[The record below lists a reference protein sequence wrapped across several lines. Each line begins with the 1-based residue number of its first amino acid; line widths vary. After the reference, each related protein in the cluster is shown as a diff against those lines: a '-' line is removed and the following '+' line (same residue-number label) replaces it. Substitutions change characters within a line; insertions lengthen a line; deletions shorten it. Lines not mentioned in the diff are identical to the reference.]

1 MRYLI
6 PVVAVCALTACATNN
21 LSEYTPVVDTYNT
34 DMNKFE
40 TDLIQCRGVAA
51 QAKIKYDEQASKM
64 AMQNIIVGVV
74 VGAAIGSAIGDSTID
89 QGGFTELGAV
99 AGAAAGADSAAN
111 AQLIAKYGNKKI
123 KNKIFSEKNYR
134 TRNRCSSGVIK
145 IFGIFF

>member
-111 AQLIAKYGNKKI
+111 AQLIAKYGP
-123 KNKIFSEKNYR
+123 NKIVDRCMN
-134 TRNRCSSGVIK
+134 NRGYAVLNDVGSGTN
-145 IFGIFF
+145 

>member
-6 PVVAVCALTACATNN
+6 TAVTVCALTGCATNN

-34 DMNKFE
+34 DMDKFQ

-51 QAKIKYDEQASKM
+51 LAKVKYDEHASKM
-64 AMQNIIVGVV
+64 AMQNILVGAV

-111 AQLIAKYGNKKI
+111 AQLIAKYGP
-123 KNKIFSEKNYR
+123 NKIVDR
-134 TRNRCSSGVIK
+134 CMDNRGYAVLNDVGSGTN
-145 IFGIFF
+145 